1 MIELTERLAN
11 LSPAK
16 RKLLEQRLQEKPQT
30 VEPIAIVG
38 MACRFPG
45 ARNLDEYWRLICEG
59 IDATGE
65 VPPSRWSIEELY
77 DPSGETPGKM
87 SVKWGGFVDD
97 VDQFDP
103 LFFGITPREAA
114 RMDPQQRLLLE
125 VAWEAIEH
133 AGLPPDQVGGSKTGV
148 FVGIG
153 GTDYSKIPSQFEN
166 YYEYIDA
173 HVGTG
178 NALSIAANR
187 ISYIFDLKGP
197 SFIVDTACSSA
208 LVALHSAVL
217 SLRNRECDAALA
229 GGVNLIL
236 SPEVTLAFSKAR
248 MLSSDGKCRPF
259 DAGANGYVRGEGCAL
274 ILIKRLTDAVKAG
287 DNILAVIRGSAINQD
302 GRTSGITA
310 PNAQSQQ
317 QVIRTALAQ
326 AGLTPERVGYI
337 EAHGTGTPLG
347 DPIEFQ
353 SLTQIFRKRADNDPP
368 VYVTSVKANIGHT
381 ETVSGMAGLLKT
393 VLALQHGV
401 IPGQLYLTELNPHIN
416 LNGTRLII
424 PREPV
429 AWLSQ
434 EGPRVAG
441 ISSFGFGGANA
452 HIVIEEA
459 APAKAEPPA
468 APEKDRPLHVLALS
482 AKNEAALR
490 DLAGRHAA
498 WIEAHPEAPIADVCH
513 TANAHRTPFNHRAAV
528 VAADTAELRQKLAAV
543 AQGERP
549 RDVVAGQVKL
559 VGRPKVA
566 FLFTGQG
573 SQYLGMGRALY
584 EAQPVFRAALDECDD
599 LLRQHLDEPLLS
611 VLFSEDEASPLHET
625 AYTQPALFALE
636 YTVAKLWQSWGVQ
649 PDLVLGH
656 SVGEYVAAT
665 IAGVFDLEDGL
676 ALIAHRA
683 RLMQQLPRNG
693 LMAVIFAGPQEV
705 NRTIAPHS
713 DRVAIAANN
722 GPQNTVISGEAEA
735 VRALVQQFESRGV
748 GVQLLTVS
756 HAFHSP
762 LMDPMLAEFEQ
773 LAREVAYQAPRI
785 PIVSNLTA
793 DLLHTTAPT
802 AEYWRDHIRNAV
814 RFAEGMERL
823 VQEDIHCLIEVGPT
837 PSLIG
842 MARRFIE
849 KTDLTWLPS
858 LRKGQDDWRTILHS
872 VAELHVL
879 GGAVD
884 WRGFDQPW
892 PRRRLTLPSYPFQR
906 SRHWFEN
913 ESLQKR
919 TFGGARGS
927 VVHPLLGSVVP
938 SALET
943 RLFEGR
949 FSDRSPK
956 WLADHQVQGSV
967 VTPAAA
973 YLEMAFAAA
982 DQAFGPGQHAV
993 ENVSIQKAMY
1003 LPHAASRVVQTTVS
1017 PEMGG
1022 ESTVEIYSAPADP
1035 DDGVARWTM
1044 HACGKVRHA
1053 DTLKNDDQPGAFDV
1067 QEVIDQHIDARTRET
1082 FYRNIGERGLQYG
1095 PLFQVIGTLHRTH
1108 DRAVAEVEAPP
1119 ALVAEFNQYRLHPAL
1134 LDGAFHVMAG
1144 VMPLERDGSDSPH
1157 TYMPVAARRL
1167 RIVGPLTEKMWIY
1180 ARRTDPVE
1188 NTPSPDQAEADVFV
1202 LDAEGHVLVEA
1213 LGLRVQRVGRSAL
1226 RDDEADVRDW
1236 LYQIQWREQNLD
1248 TAKEGNGKPAPVA
1261 GAWLILADAGGAA
1274 DALAASLGA
1283 SGARCV
1289 LVQPGERFQKTSD
1302 NAYLVDPLAG
1312 ADYRRVLEEVAASG
1326 EAIRGALHLWS
1337 LDLAEPDG
1345 NAPTSLDAARRL
1357 GCGGA
1362 LQLIQ
1367 QLARLQTAK
1376 SPALW
1381 LVTRGAQSVRGDDPN
1396 SFLSSPLWGLGRVAA
1411 LEHPELR
1418 CRLVD
1423 LSGSGDDFALLSREL
1438 AADAPEDQI
1447 AYREGRRYVAR
1458 LTPAP
1463 ECLPADDS
1471 AAGGLS
1477 IPAEGACQLRF
1488 RQAGSFDSLYYH
1500 AFARQAPEPN
1510 QVEIEVRA
1518 TGLNFSDVLKAMGL
1532 YPGITDKI
1540 VPLGIECAG
1549 VVTAIGKEA
1558 AKRFQVGDEVMGIA
1572 PYSFATHTRTAEYA
1586 IVKKPAN
1593 LDFDE
1598 AATIPVT
1605 FLTAYYA
1612 LVRLAQLAP
1621 GERLLVHAGAGGVGI
1636 AAIQIAQHLGA
1647 EVFATAGSDD
1657 KREFLR
1663 SLGVKHVHNSRTLD
1677 FSEEILDLTGREGVD
1692 VVLNSL
1698 PGDAITKS
1706 LGILR
1711 AYGRFLEIGKTDIYQ
1726 NRMIGL
1732 APFQDNLSYFA
1743 IDLDRMLRQR
1753 PDYVRTLFA
1762 EMMEHFHAGHFQALP
1777 HTRFP
1782 MDGTVDAFRYM
1793 AQRKNIGKVVVSF
1806 EDRPAADVQPKDNA
1820 KLIHADATYL
1830 ITGGLGALGMQVAA
1844 WLVSQGAHHLALL
1857 GRRAPT
1863 GEAVQRIAAL
1873 EADGARVAALQG
1885 DVADAASL
1893 EKALRQIPADFPPL
1907 RGVMH
1912 AAGVLDDGVLFD
1924 MDLARLDR
1932 ALAPKLQGG
1941 WNLHA
1946 ATLDQP
1952 LDFFVLFSSVACVF
1966 GSPGQGNYAA
1976 ANAAL
1981 DGLAHY
1987 RRSRGLPALSINW
2000 GPWADSGMAA
2010 EAGRDSGLTDRGMDL
2025 IPVEQGLSVL
2035 GRLMQANPVQAA
2047 VMSVRWRELL
2057 RKSQGAAPP
2066 MLREVAPAVSD
2077 EDAAESAESGVD
2089 HEFRARLLAAPLD
2102 ERKSLLRDYFTGE
2115 LSKIMGIDP
2124 ASLNVEQPLNTL
2136 GLDSLMAIEL
2146 KNNIETRLKVVLPMA
2161 RFMEGPSVVKLAAAV
2176 AETIADDTAAAAIQT
2191 TPTRTGRQPLSRGQQ
2206 ALWFIQ
2212 RLAPEGT
2219 AYNMVD
2225 AVRVRGPLDLN
2236 ALRRAVQ
2243 SLVDRHSVFRTTFP
2257 DEGGQPYVLVQD
2269 HVEADVRVV
2278 DARSWDEDR
2287 LRAAMNEELQRPFDL
2302 ATGPLMRVALL
2313 QADEQEW
2320 LMTFALHHII
2330 SDFWSL
2336 VMCTSE
2342 FQQFYQAYAR
2352 GETLE
2357 LPPPKLD
2364 YADFTYWQA
2373 EMLSGPEGEA
2383 HWEYWRNELS
2393 GELPALNLPTDR
2405 PRPPVQMYQGSLGFH
2420 WLDASL
2426 TARLKSLAESNGA
2439 TLNMVLLAAW
2449 QTVLH
2454 RYSGQNDILIGA
2466 PTSGRTRAEFA
2477 DVAGYFVNPVVI
2489 RGDVTGDPR
2498 FIDFLGQIRQKLLGA
2513 LDHQDYPFPLLVQK
2527 LHVERDPSR
2536 SPLVQV
2542 LFVMQKAQIMHEQG
2556 LTPFLMGQ
2564 SGATMNIAGLAFESM
2579 TLDQWAAQFDLS
2591 LAASES
2597 DGGVSLG
2604 LQYNTDLFDAASIEK
2619 MLAHLETLL
2628 QGVVENP
2635 AAPVSRLPLLTA
2647 AEERKLLVEW
2657 NATAVEHPNEVCVHK
2672 AFEKQ
2677 AAKTPTA
2684 VAVVCGDTSLTY
2696 RELNERANRLAHY
2709 LRDRGVGP
2717 DSRVGVCFERSLDLV
2732 VSIYAVLK
2740 AGGAYVPLDP
2750 AYPLSRLSD
2759 IATNSGMAVVLTH
2772 QKHREQLGDCC
2783 PHIVCLDQSA
2793 ATLTKF
2799 ASTNPRP
2806 LGGPE
2811 NLIYVIFTSGSTG
2824 KPKGA
2829 AVYHR
2834 GFSNLMHWYLSDFGM
2849 TAKDR
2854 SLLITSHG
2862 FDLTQKNFYAA
2873 LMVGGQLHLST
2884 SEVYDPAHL
2893 LTELQASGA
2902 TLLNCTPSHIYSLV
2916 SEADDAGLATLDRL
2930 RCLFLGGE
2938 PIDVAK
2944 LHRWT
2949 SRPSFHT
2956 EIVNTYGPTECTD
2969 VVGFHRLGD
2978 PSQYRGRAV
2987 PLGRPIDNTEFY
2999 LLNDRL
3005 APVPPGAAGELCLG
3019 GVCVGAG
3026 YINDPALTE
3035 EKFVPHPFSDDLQA
3049 RLYRTGDV
3057 CRYLP
3062 DGRVEFVGRKDHQ
3075 VKIRGF
3081 RIELG
3086 EIEARLEAHKTV
3098 REAVVLAREDA
3109 PGVKRLVA
3117 YVTSR
3122 EGQTAIAADLALALR
3137 ESLPAHMVP
3146 SAFVVL
3152 EKFPLTPHGKVDRR
3166 ALPAPETQAA
3176 QEYVAPRTPL
3186 EETLCEV
3193 WASVLPVERVGVHDN
3208 FFDLG
3213 GDSILSIQVVSRLA
3227 DRGLQCRP
3235 IHMLQYPTVAELA
3248 KVVGKHESV
3257 AEQGEVTG
3265 PVELLPIQRWL
3276 LEQESPNPS
3285 HFNQSL
3291 LLELPQQLSA
3301 RRLAQALAAVI
3312 EHHDALRLRFDL
3324 HDGQWRQHNAP
3335 CDSKP
3340 SEDLLWTVDLQE
3352 VAQDQLASVISQHAT
3367 EAQSSLN
3374 VGAGPL
3380 LRAVYFDLGAE
3391 QPARLLMVVHH
3402 LAVDI
3407 VSWRILLE
3415 DLLAAYYQLGG
3426 ASKAELPLKTTS
3438 YQAWAQR
3445 LKEYAQSP
3453 QVSQE
3458 ADFWLQAAAGVKPLP
3473 VEWSGANTFAS
3484 LQETVV
3490 TLDPALTAR
3499 LLKETPQAA
3508 GAQVNDVLLAALGK
3522 TFADWTGE
3530 SRMLVNL
3537 ESHGREDLFKDL
3549 DLSRTVGWFVSLY
3562 PVTIETPNA
3571 SHADDAASWNPAEAV
3586 ATVRQRLQAIPH
3598 HGLGYGLLRWMR
3610 EDEVARRLAAAPRAE
3625 VMFTYIGQLDQELG
3639 EGMVLRRADESDG
3652 PAHCPAATRPYV
3664 LEVIAYVRDG
3674 RLHVQWLSSRNW
3686 RQAATVER
3694 LAEGYLQALGEII
3707 NAWASE

>member
-1 MIELTERLAN
+1 MFELTERLAN

-30 VEPIAIVG
+30 TEPIAIVG

-45 ARNLDEYWRLICEG
+45 ARNLEEYWRLIRDG

-65 VPPSRWSIEELY
+65 VPPSRWNVDELY
-77 DPSGETPGKM
+77 DPTGETPGKM

-133 AGLPPDQVGGSKTGV
+133 AGVPPDQIGGSKTGV
-148 FVGIG
+148 FIGIG

-187 ISYIFDLKGP
+187 ISYIFDFKGP

-208 LVALHSAVL
+208 LVALHNAVL

-259 DAGANGYVRGEGCAL
+259 DAAANGYVRGEGCAL

-310 PNAQSQQ
+310 PNAQAQQ
-317 QVIRTALAQ
+317 QVIRAALAQ
-326 AGLTPERVGYI
+326 AGLTPERVSYI

-353 SLTQIFRKRADNDPP
+353 SLTQIFKKRNENDPP

-393 VLALQHGV
+393 VLAMQHGI
-401 IPGQLYLTELNPHIN
+401 IPGQLHLHELNPHIR
-416 LNGTRLII
+416 LDGTRLVI

-429 AWLSQ
+429 EWRSQ
-434 EGPRVAG
+434 SGPRVAG

-452 HIVIEEA
+452 HVVIEEA
-459 APAKAEPPA
+459 APPKLESPPA
-468 APEKDRPLHVLALS
+468 DVKDRPLHLMTFS
-482 AKNEAALR
+482 AKSDAALR
-490 DLAGRHAA
+490 ELAQRHAE
-498 WIEAHPEAPIADVCH
+498 WLGSHPEASLADVCY
-513 TANAHRTPFNHRAAV
+513 TANAFRTPFNHRAAII
-528 VAADTAELRQKLAAV
+528 AGNAIELREKLEGI
-543 AQGERP
+543 AQGQSP
-549 RDVVAGQVKL
+549 QGVVAGQVKL
-559 VGRPKVA
+559 IGRPKVA

-584 EAQPVFRAALDECDD
+584 ETQPVFRAALDECDD

-611 VLFSEDEASPLHET
+611 VLFSADESSPLNET

-636 YTVAKLWQSWGVQ
+636 YAIARLWQSWGVQ
-649 PDLVLGH
+649 PDIVLGH

-693 LMAVIFAGPQEV
+693 LMAVIFAGPADVEGAL
-705 NRTIAPHS
+705 APFA
-713 DRVAIAANN
+713 DRVAIAATN

-735 VRALVQQFESRGV
+735 VRTLVRQFESRGV
-748 GVQLLTVS
+748 GVQMLTVS

-762 LMDPMLAEFEQ
+762 LMEPMLDEFEQ
-773 LAREVAYQAPRI
+773 LAREVAYQPPRI

-793 DLLHTTAPT
+793 DLLHKTAPT
-802 AEYWRDHIRNAV
+802 AEYWRNHIRHAV

-823 VQEDIHCLIEVGPT
+823 VQEEVHCLIEVGPT

-842 MARRFIE
+842 MARRFINNP
-849 KTDLTWLPS
+849 DLTWLPS
-858 LRKGQDDWRTILHS
+858 LRKGQGDWRTILTS

-879 GGAVD
+879 GGAID
-884 WRGFDQPW
+884 WRGFDQSW
-892 PRRRLTLPSYPFQR
+892 RRRRLTLPTYPFQR
-906 SRHWFEN
+906 SRHWFET

-919 TFGGARGS
+919 TFGAARGPA
-927 VVHPLLGSVVP
+927 VHPLLGSVVP

-943 RLFEGR
+943 RLFESR

-973 YLEMAFAAA
+973 YLEMAIAAA
-982 DQAFGPGQHAV
+982 NQAFGAGRHAV

-1003 LPHAASRVVQTTVS
+1003 LPPAASRVVQTTVS
-1017 PEMGG
+1017 SEMGG
-1022 ESTVEIYSAPADP
+1022 ESTVEVYSAPADP
-1035 DDGVARWTM
+1035 DDGVVRWTL
-1044 HACGKVRHA
+1044 HACGKIRHA
-1053 DTLKNDDQPGAFDV
+1053 DTLKEIDESAAFDV
-1067 QEVIDQHIDARTRET
+1067 QEVIDQHIDSRTREK
-1082 FYRNIGERGLQYG
+1082 FYHNIGERGLQYG
-1095 PLFQVIGTLHRTH
+1095 PVFQVIGTLHRTH
-1108 DRAVAEVEAPP
+1108 DRAVAEVAATP
-1119 ALVAEFNQYRLHPAL
+1119 ALLAEFSQYHLHPAL
-1134 LDGAFHVMAG
+1134 LDGAFQTIAG

-1157 TYMPVAARRL
+1157 TYMPIAIRRL
-1167 RIVGPLTEKMWIY
+1167 RIVRPLTDKMWVY

-1188 NTPSPDQAEADVFV
+1188 NTPSPDQAEADVFI
-1202 LDAEGHVLVEA
+1202 LDAEGRVLVEA
-1213 LGLRVQRVGRSAL
+1213 LGLRVQRVGRSAA
-1226 RDDEADVRDW
+1226 RENDVDVRDW
-1236 LYQIQWREQNLD
+1236 LYEIQWREQNLTGD
-1248 TAKEGNGKPAPVA
+1248 ASTNGKPTPV
-1261 GAWLILADAGGAA
+1261 GGTWLIFADEDGAA
-1274 DALAASLGA
+1274 ESLANHLNT

-1289 LVQPGERFQKTSD
+1289 FVRPGEAFKKAD
-1302 NAYLVDPLAG
+1302 NDHYFLNPLAG
-1312 ADYRRVLEEVAASG
+1312 DDYRRLLDELVAGGASPSG
-1326 EAIRGALHLWS
+1326 VVHLWS
-1337 LDLAEPDG
+1337 LDIGDPQG
-1345 NAPTSLDAARRL
+1345 SNSLDVARRL
-1357 GCGGA
+1357 GCGGV

-1367 QLARLQTAK
+1367 QLARLQIAK
-1376 SPALW
+1376 SPQLW
-1381 LVTRGAQSVRGDDPN
+1381 LVTRCAQAVKGDEAVA
-1396 SFLSSPLWGLGRVAA
+1396 FLQSPIWGLGRVAA
-1411 LEHPELR
+1411 LEHPELH
-1418 CRLVD
+1418 CRVVD
-1423 LSGSGDDFALLSREL
+1423 VSGSGDDIELLAREFV
-1438 AADAPEDQI
+1438 AGEHEDQI
-1447 AYREGRRYVAR
+1447 AYRDGRRFVAR
-1458 LTPAP
+1458 LAPTPDL
-1463 ECLPADDS
+1463 LPAEEDAS
-1471 AAGGLS
+1471 GGLS
-1477 IPAEGACQLRF
+1477 IPADGACQLRF

-1500 AFARQAPEPN
+1500 VFSRRAPEPN

-1532 YPGITDKI
+1532 YPGITDRI

-1549 VVTAIGKEA
+1549 VVTAVGDEA
-1558 AKRFQVGDEVMGIA
+1558 ARRFQVGDEVMGIA
-1572 PYSFATHTRTAEYA
+1572 PYSFATHALTAEYA
-1586 IVKKPAN
+1586 IVKKPKT

-1612 LVRLAQLAP
+1612 LVRLAHLAP

-1636 AAIQIAQHLGA
+1636 AAIQIAKHLGA
-1647 EVFATAGSDD
+1647 EVFATAGSED

-1677 FSEEILDLTGREGVD
+1677 FAEEILQITGREGVD

-1698 PGDAITKS
+1698 PGEAITKS

-1753 PDYVRTLFA
+1753 PDYVRDLFA
-1762 EMMEHFHAGHFQALP
+1762 ELMEHFEAGHYHALP
-1777 HTRFP
+1777 LTRFP
-1782 MDGTVDAFRYM
+1782 MEGTIDAFRYM

-1806 EDRPAADVQPKDNA
+1806 EDRPAASRITAQRDRLVR
-1820 KLIHADATYL
+1820 ADGAYL
-1830 ITGGLGALGMQVAA
+1830 ITGGLGALGMQVAE
-1844 WLVSQGAHHLALL
+1844 WLVSQGARHLVLL
-1857 GRRAPT
+1857 GRRGPT
-1863 GEAVQRIAAL
+1863 DLALKKIAAL
-1873 EADGARVAALQG
+1873 EADGARVAVVQG
-1885 DVADAASL
+1885 DVADADSL
-1893 EKALRQIPADFPPL
+1893 AGALRGIPSDFPPL

-1932 ALAPKLQGG
+1932 AIAPKLAGG
-1941 WNLHA
+1941 WNLHN

-1952 LDFFVLFSSVACVF
+1952 LDFFVLFSSIACVF

-1976 ANAAL
+1976 GNAAL

-1987 RRSRGLPALSINW
+1987 RRSLGLPALTINW
-2000 GPWADSGMAA
+2000 GPWADAGMAA
-2010 EAGRDSGLTDRGMDL
+2010 EAGRDAGLNDRGIDL
-2025 IPVEQGLSVL
+2025 IPVEHGLTVL
-2035 GRLMQANPVQAA
+2035 GRLMKANPVQTA
-2047 VMSVRWRELL
+2047 VMSVRWRDLL
-2057 RKSQGAAPP
+2057 RTSQGVVPP
-2066 MLREVAPAVSD
+2066 LLSEVAPAAEELAST
-2077 EDAAESAESGVD
+2077 ESADAGVD
-2089 HEFRARLLAAPLD
+2089 HALRQQLLSASLE
-2102 ERKSLLRDYFTGE
+2102 ERKTLLREYFTGE

-2161 RFMEGPSVVKLAAAV
+2161 RFMEGPSVVKLAATV
-2176 AETIADDTAAAAIQT
+2176 AETIADDNSAMAIQASE
-2191 TPTRTGRQPLSRGQQ
+2191 RTGRQPLSRGQQ

-2212 RLAPEGT
+2212 RLAPEAT

-2225 AVRVRGPLDLN
+2225 AVRVRGPLNLD
-2236 ALRRAVQ
+2236 ALRSAVQ
-2243 SLVDRHSVFRTTFP
+2243 ALVDRHSVFRSTFP
-2257 DEGGQPYVLVQD
+2257 DERGEPYVLV
-2269 HVEADVRVV
+2269 HERVEAQVRVV
-2278 DARSWDEDR
+2278 DAREWSEDH
-2287 LRAAMNEELQRPFDL
+2287 LRDAVNDELQRPFDL
-2302 ATGPLMRVALL
+2302 ATGPLLRVAVF
-2313 QADEQEW
+2313 QVGDQEW

-2342 FQQFYQAYAR
+2342 FQQFYEAFAR

-2357 LPPPKLD
+2357 LPPPRLE
-2364 YADFTYWQA
+2364 YSDFTRWQS
-2373 EMLSGPEGEA
+2373 EMLAGPEGEA

-2393 GELPALNLPTDR
+2393 GELPTLNLPTDR
-2405 PRPPVQMYQGSLGFH
+2405 PRPPVQTYRGSLGFR
-2420 WLDASL
+2420 WLDPKL
-2426 TARLKSLAESNGA
+2426 TARLKSLAEANGA
-2439 TLNMVLLAAW
+2439 TVNMLLLAAW
-2449 QTVLH
+2449 QTLLH
-2454 RYSGQNDILIGA
+2454 RYCGQNDILVGA

-2489 RGDVTGDPR
+2489 RGDLSGNPR
-2498 FIDFLGQIRQKLLGA
+2498 FVDFLGQIRQKLLGA

-2564 SGATMNIAGLAFESM
+2564 SGATLEFAGLTFESM

-2591 LAASES
+2591 LAASEAN
-2597 DGGVSLG
+2597 GGVSLG
-2604 LQYNTDLFDAASIEK
+2604 LQYNTDLFDATTIDT

-2628 QGVVENP
+2628 RGVVENP
-2635 AAPVSRLPLLTA
+2635 EVRVSELPLLTPT
-2647 AEERKLLVEW
+2647 EETKLLVEW
-2657 NATAVEHPNEVCVHK
+2657 NATSVNYPHDERVHE
-2672 AFEKQ
+2672 AFEQQ
-2677 AAKTPTA
+2677 AARTPTA
-2684 VAVVCGDTSLTY
+2684 VAVVCGDQSLTY
-2696 RELNERANRLAHY
+2696 QELNERANRLAHY
-2709 LRDRGVGP
+2709 LRELGVGP

-2750 AYPLSRLSD
+2750 AYPLSRLSE
-2759 IATNSGMAVVLTH
+2759 IATSSGMSAVLTH
-2772 QKHREQLGDCC
+2772 QKHREQLGECC
-2783 PHIVCLDQSA
+2783 PHIICLDQIAALMTRYA
-2793 ATLTKF
+2793 AT
-2799 ASTNPRP
+2799 NPSP
-2806 LGGPE
+2806 LGGPD

-2834 GFSNLMHWYLSDFGM
+2834 GFSNLMHWYLSEFGM
-2849 TAKDR
+2849 SDRDR

-2873 LMVGGQLHLST
+2873 LLVGGRLHLST

-2893 LTELQASGA
+2893 LSEIKAAGI

-2916 SEADDAGLATLDRL
+2916 SEADEQGLAALDGL

-2938 PIDVAK
+2938 PIDVTK

-2949 SRPSFHT
+2949 SRPTFAT

-2978 PSQYRGRAV
+2978 PSQYRGRSV
-2987 PLGRPIDNTEFY
+2987 PLGRPIANTEFY
-2999 LLNDRL
+2999 LLNDHL
-3005 APVPPGAAGELCLG
+3005 APVPLGATGELCLG

-3026 YINDPALTE
+3026 YINDPALTA
-3035 EKFVPHPFSDDLQA
+3035 EKFVRNPFSDDPQA
-3049 RLYRTGDV
+3049 RLYRTGDI

-3062 DGRVEFVGRKDHQ
+3062 DGKVEFVGRKDHQ

-3086 EIEARLEAHKTV
+3086 EIEAQLETHPAV
-3098 REAVVLAREDA
+3098 NEAVVLAREDA

-3117 YVTSR
+3117 YVTPR
-3122 EGQTAIAADLALALR
+3122 EGQALVAAELTTYLR
-3137 ESLPAHMVP
+3137 DSLPAHMVP

-3152 EKFPLTPHGKVDRR
+3152 DKFPLTAHGKVDRR
-3166 ALPAPETQAA
+3166 ALPAPETQASL
-3176 QEYVAPRTPL
+3176 EYVAPRTPL

-3193 WASVLPVERVGVHDN
+3193 WAEVLPVSRVGVYDN

-3227 DRGLQCRP
+3227 DRGLLCRP
-3235 IHMLQYPTVAELA
+3235 IHMMQYPTIAELA
-3248 KVVGKHESV
+3248 KVVSKRESV
-3257 AEQGEVTG
+3257 SEQGEVTG
-3265 PVELLPIQRWL
+3265 PVPLLPIQRWL
-3276 LEQESPNPS
+3276 LEQESPNPA
-3285 HFNQSL
+3285 HYNQSL
-3291 LLELPQQLSA
+3291 LLELPQQLSTE
-3301 RRLAQALAAVI
+3301 RLGQALAALI
-3312 EHHDALRLRFDL
+3312 EHHDALRLRFEQ
-3324 HDGQWRQHNAP
+3324 HDGAWRQFNAGF
-3335 CDSKP
+3335 DEQANK
-3340 SEDLLWTVDLQE
+3340 DVLWTVDLQQVKPHDIASAIARHAE
-3352 VAQDQLASVISQHAT
+3352 KAQR
-3367 EAQSSLN
+3367 SLDLT
-3374 VGAGPL
+3374 AGPL
-3380 LRAVYFDLGAE
+3380 VRAVYFDLGAD
-3391 QPARLLMVVHH
+3391 QPPRLLIVVHH
-3402 LAVDI
+3402 LAIDI

-3415 DLLAAYYQLGG
+3415 DLLSAYYQLGS
-3426 ASKAELPLKTTS
+3426 ANKVELPNKTTS

-3453 QVSQE
+3453 QIAEQVPYWLE
-3458 ADFWLQAAAGVKPLP
+3458 AAEGVKPLP
-3473 VEWSGANTFAS
+3473 IEWSGANTFES

-3490 TLDPALTAR
+3490 TLDADLTDR
-3499 LLKETPQAA
+3499 LLKQTPQGSRAHI
-3508 GAQVNDVLLAALGK
+3508 NDVLLAALGK
-3522 TFADWTGE
+3522 IFADWIGD
-3530 SRMLVNL
+3530 SRLLVNL
-3537 ESHGREDLFKDL
+3537 ESHGREDLFDDI
-3549 DLSRTVGWFVSLY
+3549 DLSRTVGWFVSVY
-3562 PVTIETPNA
+3562 PVAIETPLA
-3571 SHADDAASWNPAEAV
+3571 PHWNPRDAV
-3586 ATVRQRLQAIPH
+3586 AAVRQKLQMIPQN
-3598 HGLGYGLLRWMR
+3598 GLGYGLLRWMR
-3610 EDEVARRLAAAPRAE
+3610 DDAVALRLAEAPQAE
-3625 VMFTYIGQLDQELG
+3625 VMFTYIGQLDQDLG
-3639 EGMVLRRADESDG
+3639 HGMALRRADESDG
-3652 PAHCPAATRPYV
+3652 PAHCPEAKRPYAI
-3664 LEVIAYVRDG
+3664 EVICYVRDG
-3674 RLHVQWLSSRNW
+3674 QLHVQWLTSRSW
-3686 RQAATVER
+3686 RQAAMVDQ
-3694 LAEGYLQALGEII
+3694 LAQSYLQVLRQII
-3707 NAWASE
+3707 TADSEE